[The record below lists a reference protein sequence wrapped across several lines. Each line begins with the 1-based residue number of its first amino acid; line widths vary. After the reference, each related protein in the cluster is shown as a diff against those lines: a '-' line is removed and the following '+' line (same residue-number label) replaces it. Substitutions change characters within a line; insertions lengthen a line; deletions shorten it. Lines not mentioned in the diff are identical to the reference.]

1 MAYDAADTPVAE
13 PVANWVTDWDWL
25 DDQWGENAIEIFNGV
40 REQCPVASTERYGR
54 SFMPVTMEAA
64 KTIAQDTEHFS
75 SWRVGISM
83 PGTPGFPAPPIT
95 SDPPDHLGHRKVL
108 LPSFS
113 PKNIA
118 GLEDELR
125 RYAREL
131 IASLSE
137 LDAVDAAD
145 VYTQK
150 IPVRGICAL
159 TGAPESDAD
168 LYLDWIYR
176 NFQIAPK
183 RPEERIKINEEMSAH
198 LDALL
203 SDRLENPR
211 DDMLTMI
218 ANAEIDG
225 EEIPWD
231 LKTGYVSLLII
242 AGIDTTW
249 SALGSGLWHFAQHP
263 EEVAQLVDSPND
275 SLLWQTASEEVLRYY
290 APVSMARQ
298 VVKDV
303 EVTGC
308 PMRAGEQ
315 TLINFPAANHDPEA
329 FENPEEFQID
339 RLRNR
344 HVAFG
349 MGIHRCVGSNL
360 ARLELLVGLQEW
372 IKAFPNYSLDPAK
385 KTLWANGQVRGPR
398 NIPVL
403 LHR

>member
-1 MAYDAADTPVAE
+1 MAYNAADKPVAE

-25 DDQWGENAIEIFNGV
+25 DDQWGENAIEIFNEV

-176 NFQIAPK
+176 NFQVAPK
-183 RPEERIKINEEMSAH
+183 RPAERIKINEEMSAH

-308 PMRAGEQ
+308 PMRVGEQ
-315 TLINFPAANHDPEA
+315 TLVNFPAANHDPEA